1 MGEARLHAAV
11 TCHLYDGNGWFL
23 QTLSA
28 FGTGRFDSDTCQ
40 CGGTSIVGATPT
52 ATKELYIVDLVNHCF
67 QMSMWGFAEVQ
78 QYGGVLR
85 HEIRTLLTC
94 FIAGNVG
101 IIP

>member
-1 MGEARLHAAV
+1 MITYDWGRWGGKV
-11 TCHLYDGNGWFL
+11 TYCGYLPL
-23 QTLSA
+23 
-28 FGTGRFDSDTCQ
+28 
-40 CGGTSIVGATPT
+40 CGGTSMVGATPIT
-52 ATKELYIVDLVNHCF
+52 TKELYIVDLVNHCF

-94 FIAGNVG
+94 FIVGNVG